1 MAVPAEQSD
10 ISSDDPGR
18 QPAETK
24 IGPKRIHTVRV
35 RGGNTK
41 HRGLRLDSG
50 NYAWASEHATR
61 KTRIIRVV
69 YNASDNELVRTNTL
83 VKGSII
89 EIDATP
95 FRQWFEAHYGQPISQ
110 KKTVRAGQALGRS
123 TTELTD
129 DVIQAASKDA
139 PAATETKQSAH
150 VKRVLEERKKTAKID
165 PNLTTQFNSSRL
177 LACISS
183 RPGQS
188 GRADGYILE
197 GDELDVRD
205 NVYDARCLR
214 LTCIFAVLPP
224 QDRIAQGQARRVGYR
239 SLLLSLLL
247 AVRPSSST
255 AARQGFISFCA
266 DLYSISSTNLDAAS
280 FVRSSFTAG
289 NLT

>member
-1 MAVPAEQSD
+1 MLAKQSD
-10 ISSDDPGR
+10 ICNDDPGR

-110 KKTVRAGQALGRS
+110 KKTVRAGQVHERK
-123 TTELTD
+123 TRQLTD
-129 DVIQAASKDA
+129 VVDA
-139 PAATETKQSAH
+139 GRFERCTSSDRDET
-150 VKRVLEERKKTAKID
+150 VC
-165 PNLTTQFNSSRL
+165 
-177 LACISS
+177 AC
-183 RPGQS
+183 
-188 GRADGYILE
+188 
-197 GDELDVRD
+197 
-205 NVYDARCLR
+205 
-214 LTCIFAVLPP
+214 
-224 QDRIAQGQARRVGYR
+224 
-239 SLLLSLLL
+239 
-247 AVRPSSST
+247 
-255 AARQGFISFCA
+255 
-266 DLYSISSTNLDAAS
+266 
-280 FVRSSFTAG
+280 
-289 NLT
+289 

>member
-1 MAVPAEQSD
+1 M
-10 ISSDDPGR
+10 IPGR

-24 IGPKRIHTVRV
+24 IGAKRIHTVRT

-110 KKTVRAGQALGRS
+110 KKTVRRDLLQTEGGKLTS
-123 TTELTD
+123 TM
-129 DVIQAASKDA
+129 QGASKDA

-197 GDELDVRD
+197 GEELDVCQRH
-205 NVYDARCLR
+205 
-214 LTCIFAVLPP
+214 
-224 QDRIAQGQARRVGYR
+224 DRVERTG
-239 SLLLSLLL
+239 
-247 AVRPSSST
+247 
-255 AARQGFISFCA
+255 
-266 DLYSISSTNLDAAS
+266 
-280 FVRSSFTAG
+280 
-289 NLT
+289 